1 MQALRTCRDFSS
13 HVVVRHLGR
22 GSVSRVALLRRERR
36 AASEAGSTEAK
47 HEGKQEAR
55 EKEGAAPP
63 AGGAPSAAA
72 GRGEPSPEGAE
83 PAMAL
88 VKGGHFGAE
97 DLPDYVVAK
106 SVSVDGGYEDK
117 HLQQIE
123 VRWA

>member
-1 MQALRTCRDFSS
+1 
-13 HVVVRHLGR
+13 
-22 GSVSRVALLRRERR
+22 VALLRRERR

-63 AGGAPSAAA
+63 ASGSPSAAA
-72 GRGEPSPEGAE
+72 GRRAPSPEGAE
-83 PAMAL
+83 RAKAL
-88 VKGGHFGAE
+88 VAE

>member
-1 MQALRTCRDFSS
+1 M
-13 HVVVRHLGR
+13 
-22 GSVSRVALLRRERR
+22 ALLRRERR
-36 AASEAGSTEAK
+36 AASEAGSTEAKHEAK

>member
-1 MQALRTCRDFSS
+1 M
-13 HVVVRHLGR
+13 
-22 GSVSRVALLRRERR
+22 ALLRRERR

-47 HEGKQEAR
+47 HEAKHEGKQEAR

-63 AGGAPSAAA
+63 ASGSPSAAA
-72 GRGEPSPEGAE
+72 GRGEPSPEAAE
-83 PAMAL
+83 PAKAL
-88 VKGGHFGAE
+88 VKGGGVGAE

>member
-36 AASEAGSTEAK
+36 PASEAGSTEAK

-63 AGGAPSAAA
+63 ASDSPSAAA
-72 GRGEPSPEGAE
+72 DRGDPNPEEAE
-83 PAMAL
+83 PTKAL
-88 VKGGHFGAE
+88 ITGDRVGPE